1 MTDIELLY
9 QVIVH
14 PKFTP
19 ELATQVI
26 SIITEVATKSLV
38 YTRTSLGM
46 LMTIL
51 ARFEN
56 NTQIYEHIQAVIRGI
71 YHVILEQ
78 DQQKNELYVE
88 ILRTNPRAKLRT
100 KKRSHALLVSQGAQ
114 AARKQVS
121 MSLD

>member
-9 QVIVH
+9 QVVIH

-19 ELATQVI
+19 DLATQVI
-26 SIITEVATKSLV
+26 SIIVEITTKSLV
-38 YTRTSLGM
+38 FTRITLGM

-71 YHVILEQ
+71 Y
-78 DQQKNELYVE
+78 
-88 ILRTNPRAKLRT
+88 
-100 KKRSHALLVSQGAQ
+100 
-114 AARKQVS
+114 
-121 MSLD
+121 